1 MRLVSHSLNRVISD
15 FATNTRALEDFITV
29 TTREGGLSECIKK
42 SSHKATLWLCASAD
56 HSAGV
61 SAFDFRRWRRLIS
74 PRNAVTTNCPV
85 LSPSSFSSSIES
97 AISCGTLA
105 AIVCDLAFF
114 APVAITASLVDWCST
129 VWQKKIAIQC
139 LKCLTPV
146 SIMVFNTY
154 GFFIGEKTK
163 PGSAGTL
170 TGPLTTNAKQTSEAA
185 MFHRNTP
192 HTGRAALTLKKITW
206 RFLVLGEHAPVI
218 VHITA
223 SSEQE
228 ARAAMPPCCIAIFA
242 ARIMRGGS
250 ANA

>member
-1 MRLVSHSLNRVISD
+1 MRLVSHSLNRAISD
-15 FATNTRALEDFITV
+15 FATNTRALEDLLGV
-29 TTREGGLSECIKK
+29 VTREGWLSESIKK
-42 SSHKATLWLCASAD
+42 GSHKATLWLCASVD

-61 SAFDFRRWRRLIS
+61 SAFDLRRRRFTS
-74 PRNAVTTNCPV
+74 PRNAATMYCPAV
-85 LSPSSFSSSIES
+85 SPSSIVSSTSFTT
-97 AISCGTLA
+97 SCGTLA
-105 AIVCDLAFF
+105 CIFCDLAFTLD
-114 APVAITASLVDWCST
+114 VAITAPYVTRWVTVYAKKRQNKALTWST
-129 VWQKKIAIQC
+129 PIKYYSGAHQWFKAKQKAAKPAGA
-139 LKCLTPV
+139 T
-146 SIMVFNTY
+146 NTN
-154 GFFIGEKTK
+154 
-163 PGSAGTL
+163 
-170 TGPLTTNAKQTSEAA
+170 GPLTTTVSLDNEVA

-218 VHITA
+218 VRITA

>member
-1 MRLVSHSLNRVISD
+1 MEKN
-15 FATNTRALEDFITV
+15 E
-29 TTREGGLSECIKK
+29 
-42 SSHKATLWLCASAD
+42 
-56 HSAGV
+56 
-61 SAFDFRRWRRLIS
+61 
-74 PRNAVTTNCPV
+74 
-85 LSPSSFSSSIES
+85 
-97 AISCGTLA
+97 
-105 AIVCDLAFF
+105 
-114 APVAITASLVDWCST
+114 
-129 VWQKKIAIQC
+129 
-139 LKCLTPV
+139 LKCLRCTPLY
-146 SIMVFNTY
+146 IMLVESTLVLIKVNKQ
-154 GFFIGEKTK
+154 GPEVL
-163 PGSAGTL
+163 GTL

>member
-1 MRLVSHSLNRVISD
+1 MRLVTHTLNRAISD
-15 FATNTRALEDFITV
+15 FATNMCSREGFCGV
-29 TTREGGLSECIKK
+29 TTREGGFLESIKK

-61 SAFDFRRWRRLIS
+61 SAFDLRRWRRLIS
-74 PRNAVTTNCPV
+74 PRADSTRKPAV
-85 LSPSSFSSSIES
+85 LSPVILTCSINSRTSWGNLTET
-97 AISCGTLA
+97 CK
-105 AIVCDLAFF
+105 DLLLLL
-114 APVAITASLVDWCST
+114 PVTMLIPPSYRWCS
-129 VWQKKIAIQC
+129 VC
-139 LKCLTPV
+139 LKKMLLQVLWWCSP
-146 SIMVFNTY
+146 MVY
-154 GFFIGEKTK
+154 WWCSPDAVGEQKMK
-163 PGSAGTL
+163 PRSAPTL

>member
-1 MRLVSHSLNRVISD
+1 MNP
-15 FATNTRALEDFITV
+15 AL
-29 TTREGGLSECIKK
+29 
-42 SSHKATLWLCASAD
+42 
-56 HSAGV
+56 
-61 SAFDFRRWRRLIS
+61 
-74 PRNAVTTNCPV
+74 
-85 LSPSSFSSSIES
+85 LSPSHFTDSIPC
-97 AISCGTLA
+97 ITSCGILA
-105 AIVCDLAFF
+105 VSDCDLVFVG
-114 APVAITASLVDWCST
+114 PVAIFNPPDIGVRQYTFKESYIKA
-129 VWQKKIAIQC
+129 
-139 LKCLTPV
+139 LTCKPPLNNV
-146 SIMVFNTY
+146 TY
-154 GFFIGEKTK
+154 TLNDQGIEMAK

-170 TGPLTTNAKQTSEAA
+170 TGLLTTNANVTSEAA

-206 RFLVLGEHAPVI
+206 RFLVLGEHAPVV